1 MAYTDR
7 MFFVL
12 PYYSIFLTGLTIL
25 TEWIPH
31 SEIADREYVPN
42 AYFQGQGIWITVTNL
57 DNGCNKKL
65 PRLYSV
71 YSLGCLYTTSCYMV
85 QYQPVDTDKLR
96 SISLA
101 NNDHSLLDS
110 DTSKN
115 DNDSSCI
122 SAGGIINGLMSN
134 NKSAKQLQKK
144 SNNNNHDSNNHKSYN
159 YTNTDLEYIVA
170 QINAG
175 QDLFVTVENYLNKN
189 HGGQQNV
196 RKSYSWSPKYEVIKI
211 FLIPIIFI
219 AWVWFI
225 FIHYLKKIID
235 YRFLNLSNIFY
246 SYWHTTLQIRCTV
259 DNIPYRSSSSYI
271 STYAT
276 EERIVRELSGVFVAN
291 LSAKSHLI
299 SLQWKKSG
307 SQISRWT
314 MAPTISS
321 TSFSISL
328 IADHD
333 KLWFCQETANSII
346 NVNGLWKSLSETVD
360 IKLDE
365 ESKVITGYSVT
376 VQPQVALLLKD
387 RRQEYISMR
396 LVVDGIPYHEGAF
409 RDFLRI

>member
-1 MAYTDR
+1 M
-7 MFFVL
+7 
-12 PYYSIFLTGLTIL
+12 SI
-25 TEWIPH
+25 
-31 SEIADREYVPN
+31 
-42 AYFQGQGIWITVTNL
+42 
-57 DNGCNKKL
+57 
-65 PRLYSV
+65 
-71 YSLGCLYTTSCYMV
+71 
-85 QYQPVDTDKLR
+85 
-96 SISLA
+96 
-101 NNDHSLLDS
+101 
-110 DTSKN
+110 
-115 DNDSSCI
+115 
-122 SAGGIINGLMSN
+122 
-134 NKSAKQLQKK
+134 
-144 SNNNNHDSNNHKSYN
+144 
-159 YTNTDLEYIVA
+159 DLEYRGSV
-170 QINAG
+170 
-175 QDLFVTVENYLNKN
+175 Y
-189 HGGQQNV
+189 
-196 RKSYSWSPKYEVIKI
+196 
-211 FLIPIIFI
+211 
-219 AWVWFI
+219 
-225 FIHYLKKIID
+225 ID
-235 YRFLNLSNIFY
+235 YNVAIEGLKSLSLNPFPLKNIRD
-246 SYWHTTLQIRCTV
+246 TLQIRCTV

-346 NVNGLWKSLSETVD
+346 NVNGLWKSLSGTVD